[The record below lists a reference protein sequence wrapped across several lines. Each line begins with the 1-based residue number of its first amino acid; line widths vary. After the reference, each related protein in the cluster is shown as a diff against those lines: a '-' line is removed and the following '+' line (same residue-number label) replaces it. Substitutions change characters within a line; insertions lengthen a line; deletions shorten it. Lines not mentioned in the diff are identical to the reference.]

1 MLSKISRVLRKL
13 LILDLRSELSAGSM
27 HLFHKNIARQSI
39 IVRLQSYGHL
49 KPQPKKS
56 SDENIL
62 NLIKESEGEKC
73 DFCAKRVA
81 SDPLGILENDRVYVA
96 ANSFKLQDYHALFIP
111 KKHNPLNMTFGTVS

>member
-1 MLSKISRVLRKL
+1 MRGER
-13 LILDLRSELSAGSM
+13 
-27 HLFHKNIARQSI
+27 
-39 IVRLQSYGHL
+39 
-49 KPQPKKS
+49 PQPKKS